1 MQQRHRLSFGV
12 LALILASAPAAWA
25 QALNSATTS
34 VSLNAPLAESVS
46 VSASPGTVSFTLVS
60 NGPASGSSAVTIT
73 TTWVLK
79 PSRTTITTYA
89 YFSSSTA
96 ALTDG
101 SAPPNNIPSSSVK
114 GSVNGGAST
123 PFTGTSPFAV
133 GSSLTVSTVAI
144 TGANRNS
151 SAADTLA
158 LTIDT
163 TGLALPAGT
172 YTGTLVIQAQA
183 L

>member
-1 MQQRHRLSFGV
+1 MQQIRRLGLGV
-12 LALILASAPAAWA
+12 LALVLPLATTSWA
-25 QALNSATTS
+25 QALNSNTAA
-34 VSLNAPLAESVS
+34 VNLNAPLAESVS
-46 VSASPGTVSFTLVS
+46 VSASPGTVNFTLLP
-60 NGPASGSSAVTIT
+60 NGPASGNSAVTIT
-73 TTWVLK
+73 TTWVLR
-79 PSRTTITTYA
+79 PNRTTLTTYA

-101 SAPPNNIPSSSVK
+101 GTPPNNIASSSVK

-123 PFTGTSPFAV
+123 PLTGTSPFAA
-133 GSSLTVSTVAI
+133 GSSVTVYSTAI
-144 TGANRNS
+144 TGGNKNTS
-151 SAADTLA
+151 HTDTLA

-172 YTGTLVIQAQA
+172 YTGTLIIQAQA